1 VLFHHQIVLI
11 INLQG
16 HIIGG
21 NQLTI
26 GLFMILIHIYIAIAA
41 SLVIVITLD
50 FIILVLKVLFLAY
63 MQAYFIIVDFVC
75 N

>member
-1 VLFHHQIVLI
+1 MLFHLQIVLI
-11 INLQG
+11 IYLQG
-16 HIIGG
+16 HIIRGD
-21 NQLTI
+21 QLTI

-50 FIILVLKVLFLAY
+50 FIILVLKILFLAY
-63 MQAYFIIVDFVC
+63 MLACFIIVDFVC

>member
-1 VLFHHQIVLI
+1 MLFHHQIVLI

-21 NQLTI
+21 NHLTI
-26 GLFMILIHIYIAIAA
+26 GLFMLLIHIYIAVAA

-63 MQAYFIIVDFVC
+63 MLTYFIIVDFVC

>member
-1 VLFHHQIVLI
+1 MLFHHQIVLI
-11 INLQG
+11 INLQW
-16 HIIGG
+16 HIIGS

-26 GLFMILIHIYIAIAA
+26 GLFMILIHIYIAVAA

-50 FIILVLKVLFLAY
+50 FIILVFKILFLAY
-63 MQAYFIIVDFVC
+63 MLAYFIIVDFVC